1 VCICSS
7 EEAKTAAIPKVSLNL
22 KHCLILL
29 LPLGA
34 KVEPVGL
41 RDLSVVVLLG
51 ESNWVT
57 SVNDELEASRLWT
70 DTLASSPRSYILWK
84 WT

>member
-1 VCICSS
+1 
-7 EEAKTAAIPKVSLNL
+7 
-22 KHCLILL
+22 LL
-29 LPLGA
+29 LPPGA

-41 RDLSVVVLLG
+41 KDPSVVVPPG

-57 SVNDELEASRLWT
+57 SVNDELEASRLST
-70 DTLASSPRSYILWK
+70 DTLASSPHSNILWK